1 MNHHWVTVWTADL
14 SFTSAAGSFMW
25 ISRQESEAVGSSEKL
40 PHSTL
45 CSFTVTSRHMW
56 TVAHFSQSCLCES
69 QQMIRRK
76 DAITVQTLN
85 RNIASAGEELQPFHT
100 VISSLYKQIKS
111 LGDDFN
117 CGICIWNLLLK
128 KSNGSALGYKNKTNL
143 ERGSESSVH
152 SDKKKKR
159 EECTGEVWQKKADD
173 EQFWKKIQEE
183 SLL

>member
-1 MNHHWVTVWTADL
+1 
-14 SFTSAAGSFMW
+14 
-25 ISRQESEAVGSSEKL
+25 
-40 PHSTL
+40 
-45 CSFTVTSRHMW
+45 
-56 TVAHFSQSCLCES
+56 
-69 QQMIRRK
+69 MIRRK
-76 DAITVQTLN
+76 NAITVQTLN

-143 ERGSESSVH
+143 ERGSGSSVH
-152 SDKKKKR
+152 SDLKKR

-173 EQFWKKIQEE
+173 EQF
-183 SLL
+183 

>member
-25 ISRQESEAVGSSEKL
+25 ISRQESEAVGSSEKQ

-76 DAITVQTLN
+76 NAITVQTLN

-143 ERGSESSVH
+143 ERGSGSSVH
-152 SDKKKKR
+152 SDLKKR

-173 EQFWKKIQEE
+173 EQFWKKVQEE